1 MKKLLLLVLISLTTL
16 ASALEDN
23 LSFPF
28 TPDSVKNWK
37 FFSDQVMGGISEGQV
52 SLEQDGDKVFIRL
65 SGDIRTDNN
74 GGFIQLRT
82 STSLSNKPLMFKLLH
97 NSKKDGKKLQGI
109 RLKVKGNGEKYHIFI
124 QTTIFYRLPTGYH
137 IATFDTS
144 PNWKMVDLP
153 FNKFKELNSNKN
165 SNFDANNIKTFG
177 IVAYG
182 RDFTSDLSVSSIEFY
197 Y

>member
-1 MKKLLLLVLISLTTL
+1 MKKLLLLILLTFTTI
-16 ASALEDN
+16 ASADEDV

-28 TPDSVKNWK
+28 TLDNVKDWK
-37 FFSDQVMGGISEGQV
+37 YFSDQVMGGVSEGQV
-52 SLEQDGDKVFIRL
+52 SLEQDGDMVFTRL
-65 SGDIRTDNN
+65 TGNVRTDNN

-82 STSLSNKPLMFKLLH
+82 STSLSNKPLMFKMLH

-124 QTTIFYRLPTGYH
+124 QTTIFYRLPTGYN
-137 IATFDTS
+137 IATFNTS
-144 PNWKMVDLP
+144 PDWETVEIP
-153 FNKFKELNSNKN
+153 FNRFKKLKDNK
-165 SNFDANNIKTFG
+165 DANINAKDIKTFG

-182 RDFTSDLSVSSIEFY
+182 RDFKSDLSVSSIEFY

>member
-1 MKKLLLLVLISLTTL
+1 MKKILSLVILIFTAITSVN
-16 ASALEDN
+16 ADS

-28 TPDSVKNWK
+28 TQDNVKDWR
-37 FFSDQVMGGISEGQV
+37 FFSDQVMGGVSEGQV
-52 SLEQDGDKVFIRL
+52 SLEQDGDKIFIRL
-65 SGDIRTDNN
+65 YGDVRTANN

-82 STSLSNKPLMFKLLH
+82 STSLSNKPSMFEKLH
-97 NSKKDGKKLQGI
+97 SSKKNGKKLQGI